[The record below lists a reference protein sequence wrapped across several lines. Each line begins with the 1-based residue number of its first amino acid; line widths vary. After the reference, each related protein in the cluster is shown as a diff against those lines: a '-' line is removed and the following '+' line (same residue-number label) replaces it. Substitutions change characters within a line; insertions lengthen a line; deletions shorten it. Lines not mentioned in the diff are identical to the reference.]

1 MKTGYKKWI
10 VYVSAG
16 LLGIL
21 AALALTCAFSIRSVQ
36 GDSMDPAVSKG
47 EHVIVNKLA
56 YFFDQPEQGDV
67 VAFPCSVYSED
78 GEGSTLIKRVVATEG
93 DQVEIKDGA
102 LYINGEIF
110 DRYAADPVYMEA
122 VSYTHLSKSE
132 PVFGGV
138 YKLSALEKD
147 GVMIPKIKISENV
160 EKITNPGFKTVY
172 RLFDKDTDKTIA
184 DVITLDGEPAPGGE
198 DYVIFDP
205 QAI

>member
-122 VSYTHLSKSE
+122 MKKVTIGQGNVFVLSDNR
-132 PVFGGV
+132 
-138 YKLSALEKD
+138 SAVLD
-147 GVMIPKIKISENV
+147 SRDQAVGQLKISELIGKV
-160 EKITNPGFKTVY
+160 CFK
-172 RLFDKDTDKTIA
+172 
-184 DVITLDGEPAPGGE
+184 
-198 DYVIFDP
+198 
-205 QAI
+205 